1 MPRDLPMPAVWAF
14 PMFDRSRNAS
24 RSEFQSATFS
34 PMADLTYREIQLE
47 ALSSN
52 LFFAQVVFESRALN
66 KPSGFPRL
74 GHPPLGPHRSSLKL
88 QPLSAT
94 NNVFSNNCLKS
105 LNYRSVNAWGQPVLY
120 AIAVGSQGGTQARAV
135 TPITDN
141 GRKCGV
147 PALGVDAERGG
158 GWQSSEQLSRNVQT
172 DGFEDVELK
181 S

>member
-24 RSEFQSATFS
+24 RSEFQLVAFS
-34 PMADLTYREIQLE
+34 PTTDITYREIQPE

-66 KPSGFPRL
+66 KPSGFPLL
-74 GHPPLGPHRSSLKL
+74 GRPPLGPHRSSSKL

-94 NNVFSNNCLKS
+94 NKIFSNNYLKS
-105 LNYRSVNAWGQPVLY
+105 LSYRSVNSWGQPVLY

-135 TPITDN
+135 TPITEN

-158 GWQSSEQLSRNVQT
+158 SWQSSEQLSRNFQT
-172 DGFEDVELK
+172 DGFEDVELRV
-181 S
+181 